1 MTDETPPETIE
12 NQPQKSKTGKKNIK
26 KRSQNRS
33 DSAKTT
39 KNDVKR
45 LENTTETQFTLPV
58 EPDEW
63 VIQPALYDET
73 GNEIQPETFV
83 FKSNGFNIITLPVT
97 ETNFREL
104 LNTLHIRLNEAD
116 YTPDHWVV
124 KEPLNADLNPNPI
137 MSLSKNG
144 RVLAAT
150 QLDQSTL
157 KQMVK
162 ALDRYII
169 KPPTAPKTIQKWWL
183 KHKVARVFASLG
195 ILPIILIILYALSWS
210 LQH

>member
-1 MTDETPPETIE
+1 MTDETPPEIIE
-12 NQPQKSKTGKKNIK
+12 TQPKKSKSGKKTSK

-33 DSAKTT
+33 DSAEIPKKPETSP
-39 KNDVKR
+39 
-45 LENTTETQFTLPV
+45 ENISEAQFTLPV

-63 VIQPALYDET
+63 LLRPALYDEE
-73 GNEIQPETFV
+73 GNEVQEEIFV
-83 FKSNGFNIITLPVT
+83 FRSQGYDIITLPAT
-97 ETNFREL
+97 ETNFRDI
-104 LNTLHIRLNEAD
+104 LNTLHIKFNED
-116 YTPDHWVV
+116 EYTPDHWVV
-124 KEPLNADLNPNPI
+124 KEPLNTDLNPNPV

-144 RVLAAT
+144 KVIAAT
-150 QLDQSTL
+150 QLDQKTL

-162 ALDRYII
+162 ALDAYIE

-195 ILPIILIILYALSWS
+195 ILPVFLIVLYALFWG

>member
-1 MTDETPPETIE
+1 MTDETPPEITE
-12 NQPQKSKTGKKNIK
+12 TQPKKSKTGKKNTK

-33 DSAKTT
+33 DSAKITQNPPT
-39 KNDVKR
+39 S
-45 LENTTETQFTLPV
+45 LETAPEAQFTLPV

-63 VIQPALYDET
+63 LLRPALYDEE
-73 GNEIQPETFV
+73 GNEIQEEVFV
-83 FKSNGFNIITLPVT
+83 FRSQGYDIITLPVT
-97 ETNFREL
+97 ETNFRDI
-104 LNTLHIRLNEAD
+104 LNTLHIKLNED
-116 YTPDHWVV
+116 EYTPDHWVV
-124 KEPLNADLNPNPI
+124 KEPLNTDLNPNPV

-150 QLDQSTL
+150 QLDQKTL

-162 ALDRYII
+162 ALDAYIE

-195 ILPIILIILYALSWS
+195 ILPVFLIVLYALFWG